1 MKYQRTGFYKGIP
14 GFTVSSDDLLLEAA
28 EASIYR
34 WWWDFLRLSPV
45 YWYART
51 TGKPLVIPEM
61 AIAYETVGK
70 LDIAAFGPWWKRH
83 GKFVFEEIHRP
94 ANARIVDLSDPKG
107 HEFYQKSVVVEI
119 PLTITKKKII
129 RDIKKLLESIDYEMN
144 ALTVIGESKA
154 TLRLKT
160 KKFSLTTIESEYW
173 VLIYRILYPSIPLWK
188 LGDRLQLAPNNL
200 VRGYDRA
207 QLATRFS
214 RGLGPFARLQS
225 LTGRYLYKAR
235 FARHHVEL
243 GSFPNY
249 TKVDSESLVMPFGE
263 KEHKDFLA
271 ATDETSA
278 VDSPWQQHIRQEHEK
293 ELHYIIMRKNQLDR
307 AFIRD
312 SEVKKQFPKFVS
324 GEVDLRH

>member
-1 MKYQRTGFYKGIP
+1 
-14 GFTVSSDDLLLEAA
+14 L
-28 EASIYR
+28 
-34 WWWDFLRLSPV
+34 
-45 YWYART
+45 
-51 TGKPLVIPEM
+51 
-61 AIAYETVGK
+61 
-70 LDIAAFGPWWKRH
+70 
-83 GKFVFEEIHRP
+83 
-94 ANARIVDLSDPKG
+94 
-107 HEFYQKSVVVEI
+107 
-119 PLTITKKKII
+119 
-129 RDIKKLLESIDYEMN
+129 
-144 ALTVIGESKA
+144 
-154 TLRLKT
+154 
-160 KKFSLTTIESEYW
+160 
-173 VLIYRILYPSIPLWK
+173 VLIYRILYPSITLWK
-188 LGDRLQLAPNNL
+188 LGDRLQLAPSNS

-207 QLATRFS
+207 QLATRFR

-249 TKVDSESLVMPFGE
+249 TKVDTQSLVMPFGE
-263 KEHKDFLA
+263 KEHRDFLA

-312 SEVKKQFPKFVS
+312 SGVKEQFPKFVS

>member
-14 GFTVSSDDLLLEAA
+14 GFTVSSDDLLLKAA

-34 WWWDFLRLSPV
+34 WWWEFLRLSPI

-51 TGKPLVIPEM
+51 TGKTIAIPEM
-61 AIAYETVGK
+61 ATAYESAGK
-70 LDIAAFGPWWKRH
+70 LDIPAFGIWWKRH
-83 GKFVFEEIHRP
+83 GKFIFEEIHRP
-94 ANARIVDLSDPKG
+94 ADARIVDISAPDG
-107 HEFYQKSVVVEI
+107 HEFYQKSVLVEI

-129 RDIKKLLESIDYEMN
+129 SDIKKLLAQIDHEMS
-144 ALTVIGESKA
+144 ALTVISKSNA

-160 KKFSLTTIESEYW
+160 KKFNLQTIENEYW

-188 LGDRLQLAPNNL
+188 LGDRLQLAPSNS
-200 VRGYDRA
+200 VRGYDQA
-207 QLATRFS
+207 QLATHFS

-235 FARHHVEL
+235 FARYHVEL

-249 TKVDSESLVMPFGE
+249 TKVDTQNLVMPFGE
-263 KEHKDFLA
+263 KEHKNFLA
-271 ATDETSA
+271 ATDETTTA
-278 VDSPWQQHIRQEHEK
+278 DSPWQQHIRQEYEK
-293 ELHYIIMRKNQLDR
+293 SLHYLIMRKNRLDR
-307 AFIRD
+307 SFIRD
-312 SEVKKQFPKFVS
+312 SEAQKQFPEFVS